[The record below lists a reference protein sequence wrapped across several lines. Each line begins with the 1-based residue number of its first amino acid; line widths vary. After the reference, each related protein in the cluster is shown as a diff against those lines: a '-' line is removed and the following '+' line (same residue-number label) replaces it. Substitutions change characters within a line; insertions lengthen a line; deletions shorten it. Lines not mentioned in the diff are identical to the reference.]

1 MSLPDEG
8 SVALRRTNANVP
20 SALSFFQSGTHWH
33 TERRTTTFGIA
44 IAGAIAQ
51 EETVASSAS
60 TFLQKDTPEA
70 WTRR

>member
-20 SALSFFQSGTHWH
+20 SAPSASLDILWPTQ
-33 TERRTTTFGIA
+33 RRTTTFGIA